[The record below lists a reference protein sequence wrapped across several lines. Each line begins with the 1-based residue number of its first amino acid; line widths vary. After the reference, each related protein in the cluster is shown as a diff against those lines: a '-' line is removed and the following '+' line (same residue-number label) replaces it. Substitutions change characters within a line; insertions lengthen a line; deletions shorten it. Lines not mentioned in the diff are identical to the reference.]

1 MFRLIQ
7 SLNSLRSA
15 QGDGAKTK
23 VHTITAGARHSQA
36 RFAAEVGKA
45 SEVLKKLVQG

>member
-1 MFRLIQ
+1 MIQ

-15 QGDGAKTK
+15 QGDEAKVK

-36 RFAAEVGKA
+36 RYAAEIGKA
-45 SEVLKKLVQG
+45 SDVLKGLVQG